1 MFIQKELPYQFPALE
16 PIIDAK
22 TMEIHYTKHH
32 AGYVTKLNDA
42 ISAYPELLAKPVDNL
57 ISDIKSLP
65 ESIRT
70 AVQNHGG
77 GHANHTLFWEIMT
90 DEKGTLPSADL
101 VAAINKK
108 FEALDAF
115 KEGFSDT
122 ALKRFG
128 SGWAWL
134 VMKSDK
140 TLEVYSTANQDSPI
154 MQGDTPLI
162 GLDVWEHAYYLNYQN
177 RRADY
182 ISAWWNIVNW
192 NKVSEL
198 FTAQLQS

>member
-90 DEKGTLPSADL
+90 KR
-101 VAAINKK
+101 V
-108 FEALDAF
+108 FE
-115 KEGFSDT
+115 
-122 ALKRFG
+122 
-128 SGWAWL
+128 
-134 VMKSDK
+134 
-140 TLEVYSTANQDSPI
+140 N
-154 MQGDTPLI
+154 LI
-162 GLDVWEHAYYLNYQN
+162 V
-177 RRADY
+177 R
-182 ISAWWNIVNW
+182 
-192 NKVSEL
+192 
-198 FTAQLQS
+198 